1 MSGLCMNEVHQRE
14 RSSVVIFT
22 EKAHLSLLTVLL
34 LGSER
39 RSRSAAALLS
49 GCLAPGVLGPPA
61 AGELGQRSPPA
72 LCSEPP
78 LLGTP
83 HRHAE

>member
-1 MSGLCMNEVHQRE
+1 MNEVHQRE

-34 LGSER
+34 LGSEHH
-39 RSRSAAALLS
+39 SRSAAASLRACLVPPLLENS
-49 GCLAPGVLGPPA
+49 A
-61 AGELGQRSPPA
+61 SA
-72 LCSEPP
+72 LHLRCVPEPP